1 MERGIP
7 LLLGIILLLLFGVQG
22 TPVIRNQHCT
32 CINTKQERINPKSV
46 KDLKK
51 FAASPFCEQTE
62 IIATLENGVQTCL
75 DPESIHVKR
84 LLKNWEKQISQKKS
98 RRKGRNSKNSRK
110 FKGLKNPNTVIKGRL
125 YKGLRYQQ
133 VLCVCMF
140 LIVLK

>member
-22 TPVIRNQHCT
+22 IPVIRNQHCT
-32 CINTKQERINPKSV
+32 CINTKQERINPKSL

-62 IIATLENGVQTCL
+62 IIATLRNGVQTCL

-84 LLKNWEKQISQKKS
+84 LLKNWEKQISQKKKQK
-98 RRKGRNSKNSRK
+98 KGKKQQK
-110 FKGLKNPNTVIKGRL
+110 FKKVQRIK
-125 YKGLRYQQ
+125 KSQHHYQRKT
-133 VLCVCMF
+133 
-140 LIVLK
+140 I